1 MWVQGTEP
9 YPLQEQPVLLS
20 SLQFFSPIILGT
32 VAFEKWNLATD
43 YICTL
48 FMYSLLVMKNK
59 VCC

>member
-9 YPLQEQPVLLS
+9 YPLPEQPVLLRS
-20 SLQFFSPIILGT
+20 RWSFSLIISGT

-43 YICTL
+43 YICNL

-59 VCC
+59 VYC